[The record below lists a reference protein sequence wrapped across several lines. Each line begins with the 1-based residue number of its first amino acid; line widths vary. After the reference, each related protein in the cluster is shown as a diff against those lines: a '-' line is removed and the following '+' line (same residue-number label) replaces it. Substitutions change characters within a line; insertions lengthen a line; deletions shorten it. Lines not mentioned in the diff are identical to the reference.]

1 MSGSVGTAL
10 LILLMFA
17 ASTVAAGRPPVTPL
31 AVYGNGN
38 QHVLADPHRPMVYL
52 ADSNGDAVA
61 FLNTT
66 TVGLIANV
74 TVGLGPRSVDLSR
87 DGNSLLVAVSGENKI
102 AIVDIAQRAVSRNLI
117 LNFTPMSVR
126 DGRPDRLYA
135 SASDKTV
142 RVLNATSGLELARLT
157 NPFYQSI
164 LEVSPDGS
172 ILLFTAVATS
182 SVVLYKF
189 DIRADTPVYL
199 DSDNHDLGGNF
210 QQEAVDWE
218 RGTIYL
224 ASGSPYGLE
233 IVSLATMDRLGVLPM
248 EIYPVA
254 VGLAADGSTV
264 YGLNSNNDGATVWA
278 YDSQT
283 GVLQRSLRLP
293 RQADLV
299 VASGDRQS
307 LLVGSPIE
315 RIAIEPSLG
324 QWDPSD
330 YYAAYCYS
338 PSRILAQLVRG
349 LPDVRIDAATLWLD
363 GSALPT
369 DVSVRVTP
377 YETYH
382 LLGANVTATL
392 SSGAHTIV
400 ADIRW
405 NGKVI
410 QGTWAF
416 TVDYSAGSPT
426 CPDVQAGFPGNGAIV
441 NTVPPVV
448 EASVWGGDPTAPIEN
463 ATMALQGQPRASV
476 LTADRLSMDVPGN
489 LADGVYEVTAQIT
502 WRGGSAVVA
511 WHFTIDTDY
520 SVPQIPLIWHASPA
534 GFSVPIPDGWT
545 VRENVTVGNASVDM
559 VVLGPSFNGI
569 QESVIV
575 DSEYDPATRET
586 NEYLLH
592 AAEAAIREIQVTQPD
607 ASMAQAPVFRSV
619 GGHAAVTFVVQYGT
633 RDVIQ
638 RAAIVASENHSRD
651 WIIVVTMY
659 VGQFPL
665 WNATFGQILDGFV
678 ITLPVRNVPSP
689 PPVEPPPPLSASVA
703 GFLII
708 FAAGA
713 AVGFTAVAVILLRR
727 WGRDRLTPYAYEG
740 PLSSPCPR
748 CGNLNTPGSPLCT
761 RCGQSLVRPPPGGIT
776 PP

>member
-10 LILLMFA
+10 IILLMFA

-38 QHVLADPHRPMVYL
+38 QHALADPHRPMVYL

-315 RIAIEPSLG
+315 RIAIEPSVG

-382 LLGANVTATL
+382 L
-392 SSGAHTIV
+392 
-400 ADIRW
+400 
-405 NGKVI
+405 
-410 QGTWAF
+410 
-416 TVDYSAGSPT
+416 
-426 CPDVQAGFPGNGAIV
+426 PGNGAIV

-489 LADGVYEVTAQIT
+489 LADGVYEVTARIT

-520 SVPQIPLIWHASPA
+520 SIPQIPLIWHASPA

-586 NEYLLH
+586 NDYLLH

-689 PPVEPPPPLSASVA
+689 PPVEPPPLLSASVA

-713 AVGFTAVAVILLRR
+713 AIGFTAVAVILLRR